1 MQALK
6 VARITCHAAFA
17 LHVLGDKIS
26 GLEKGEQMFR
36 DDVLP
41 TIEKQGGKLVGLSK
55 LRTACWFRHVYRE
68 SGTTSL
74 AKLGVWFQARGVEVY
89 WNHYSHGGSSPSREL
104 LLAVDRV
111 MKHASDWFMDGPE
124 RLPLWPIL
132 DGDVKRA
139 KLALTRLLGSFDLYS
154 GNKTLSEKWKALFD
168 LLLRERLGQVW
179 QNHRDLEDLVKE
191 PKNYLGT
198 VLLESGAV
206 LEPRFYVGIIAL
218 VGQCIKIR
226 DKQAV
231 EVTQDDKQARVIARY
246 FMTAI
251 KGNPLASAFG
261 EEVGEYITHWY
272 EEKSA

>member
-1 MQALK
+1 
-6 VARITCHAAFA
+6 
-17 LHVLGDKIS
+17 
-26 GLEKGEQMFR
+26 MFR

-41 TIEKQGGKLVGLSK
+41 DIEKEGGKLVGLSK
-55 LRTACWFRHVYRE
+55 LRTACWFRHVYKE

-132 DGDVKRA
+132 DGDVKKA

-154 GNKTLSEKWKALFD
+154 GKRTLTEKWKALFE
-168 LLLRERLGQVW
+168 LLLRERLNHVW
-179 QNHRDLEDLVKE
+179 QNHRDLDDLVKE
-191 PKNYLGT
+191 ETNYLGD
-198 VLLESGAV
+198 VLQESGVV
-206 LEPRFYVGIIAL
+206 LDPRFLVGIVAL
-218 VGQCIKIR
+218 VGQCIKIQ

-231 EVTQDDKQARVIARY
+231 EVTQDDKQARVIAKY
-246 FMTAI
+246 FMQAI
-251 KGNPLASAFG
+251 EGEPLVQAFG
-261 EEVGEYITHWY
+261 QDVASYIGDWY
-272 EEKSA
+272 KKNGI